1 MDPSRAVMTESRGVA
16 VFNIVQTINT
26 GEKEEKCRPWF
37 LPEKNNN
44 YYLYGAKI
52 HTNMI

>member
-26 GEKEEKCRPWF
+26 GEKKEKCGPWF
-37 LPEKNNN
+37 LPEINKNH
-44 YYLYGAKI
+44 YLYGAKI
-52 HTNMI
+52 HTIMI